1 MSKIIST
8 ILGFII
14 AVLAFMALKKLIPS
28 ITKNIFVAGFIFVLL
43 FGAGIT
49 ISYIAWWIALIIGII
64 ALVIYIVKNKKP
76 LQITEDI
83 IETTANENTNEQTEA
98 EDK

>member
-8 ILGFII
+8 VLGLVI
-14 AVLAFMALKKLIPS
+14 AVVAFMALQKLIPS
-28 ITKNIFVAGFIFVLL
+28 ITKNIFVAGFVFILL

-49 ISYIAWWIALIIGII
+49 ISYVAWWLALIIGII
-64 ALVIYIVKNKKP
+64 ALVIYIVKKKKP
-76 LQITEDI
+76 LQITDDI
-83 IETTANENTNEQTEA
+83 IESTADKNTNEKTEA